1 MSSLPKI
8 RVFNKPSKI
17 KNKPGLASKVALV
30 GAFDSDESNPILC
43 SDITEAYDKL
53 GKDTSYDGV
62 ICLDKLFYGASS
74 ILAVNITTKT
84 PTLNKEVTPAKL
96 TSALSKIKGED
107 FDLLYVAAKIDDTLI
122 PIITTFLDEKY
133 EAKQPSGYVAFSD
146 FAANLAGDFSYGLL
160 KQQLTIDSKQLSEV
174 ESGAYYCGLLASL
187 NVGNSMTMK
196 IAPEVEAINPEY
208 SFEQG
213 GTGLSLLTDGFTL
226 LKCQDRANK
235 EYVVVNSEQPNGFDL
250 YINRTRDFV
259 VKEMMLHKFLGERN
273 RTATLNEIK
282 QELDRVKEKCV
293 NTLDLL
299 EDIEYGVEKKNAKC
313 VDVNIIRLLF
323 AGIITDMNVHVT
335 IEVE

>member
-8 RVFNKPSKI
+8 KVFNKPTKI

-43 SDITEAYDKL
+43 TGITEAHDKL

-146 FAANLAGDFSYGLL
+146 FTANLAGDFSYGLL
-160 KQQLTIDSKQLSEV
+160 KQRLTVEGKQLSEI

-196 IAPEVEAINPEY
+196 IVPEVEAIDPEY

-213 GTGLSLLTDGFTL
+213 GTGLTLLTDGFTL
-226 LKCQDRANK
+226 LKCQNRGNN
-235 EYVVVNSEQPNGFDL
+235 EYVVINSEQPNGFDL

-259 VKEMMLHKFLGERN
+259 VKEMTLHKFLGERN

-282 QELDRVKEKCV
+282 QELDRVKERCV

-299 EDIEYGVEKKNAKC
+299 EDIEYNVEKKNTHC
-313 VDVNIIRLLF
+313 VDININKLLF
-323 AGIITDMNVHVT
+323 AGIITEIDVYIT
-335 IEVE
+335 IEVQ